1 MEVFSRDIL
10 ILKII
15 QRHKPL
21 SKLRIYWSC
30 RPCYVNMI
38 FLHYW
43 LILKSRTEKLKTDYN
58 ILEPPQIVCLILWN
72 VWVTHHHHG
81 AWQWG
86 HWTEARCWWD
96 VVIACWQNDPV
107 CPVMVT
113 RPTVSHLVPQTDP
126 SVKLYNHGE
135 GPLGVESGCYR
146 FHI

>member
-1 MEVFSRDIL
+1 MSNPRQGQGAVIKLVDIFP
-10 ILKII
+10 
-15 QRHKPL
+15 HGF
-21 SKLRIYWSC
+21 
-30 RPCYVNMI
+30 YVNMI

-81 AWQWG
+81 AWLWG
-86 HWTEARCWWD
+86 QWTEARCWWD

-113 RPTVSHLVPQTDP
+113 RPNVPVSVVNRSIGEIVQGAVHILRKHFYRLVQHRMY
-126 SVKLYNHGE
+126 SILLCVSL
-135 GPLGVESGCYR
+135 
-146 FHI
+146 